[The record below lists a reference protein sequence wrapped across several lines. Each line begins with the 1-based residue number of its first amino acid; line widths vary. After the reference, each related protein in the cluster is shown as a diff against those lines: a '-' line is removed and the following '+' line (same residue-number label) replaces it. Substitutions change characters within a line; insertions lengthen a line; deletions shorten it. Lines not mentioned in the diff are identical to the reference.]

1 MSPGVGRTATI
12 SALAIAAA
20 LALALSSSAPHAA
33 QSSDR
38 DHRLTLFTRY
48 LEPLRV
54 QATIP
59 GLSAAI
65 VSGGRILWE
74 SGFGYADVEHRVP
87 ATGDTPYPV
96 ASITKTFASTLL
108 LQCVENGTLDLDQP
122 MGGFSAGFDT
132 GATVRHVLS
141 MTSNPPPGSRFM
153 YDGDRYSTLTAVV
166 DACASTPFRQA
177 LRTHVLDRLAMTDSV
192 PGHDLEAP
200 TTEVVALFDAAT
212 LARYR
217 AVLARLAKPYSG
229 QSGKA
234 VLADYPPRGINAA
247 AGLVSTVRDLARFD
261 TALDDRVL
269 LRGGTQSLAW
279 RPFLLSGGESS
290 PYGLGWF
297 THQTAAGRALW
308 HYGLWPT
315 FSSLFLKL
323 PERDATLIL
332 LANSDGLSARFP
344 LANGDVMS
352 SPFAAA
358 FIAALK

>member
-1 MSPGVGRTATI
+1 MFA
-12 SALAIAAA
+12 AAIAAA
-20 LALALSSSAPHAA
+20 LAIALSPSAPHAA

-54 QATIP
+54 QAAIP

-65 VSGGRILWE
+65 VSGRRIVWE
-74 SGFGYADVEHRVP
+74 SGFGYADVERKV
-87 ATGDTPYPV
+87 AASGDTPYPV

-122 MGGFSAGFDT
+122 MGVFSAGFDT

-153 YDGDRYSTLTAVV
+153 YDGNRYSTLTAVV

-177 LRTHVLDRLAMTDSV
+177 LRTQVLDRLGMTDSV

-200 TTEVVALFDAAT
+200 ATEVAALFDAVT
-212 LARYR
+212 LTRYR
-217 AVLARLAKPYSG
+217 AVLARLAQPYTG
-229 QSGKA
+229 QSGHS

-247 AGLVSTVRDLARFD
+247 AGLISTVRDLARFD
-261 TALDDRVL
+261 AALDDRLL
-269 LRGGTQSLAW
+269 LRGPTQSLAW
-279 RPFLLSGGESS
+279 NPFVLSSGQSS

-297 THQTAAGRALW
+297 TQDTVAGRALW
-308 HYGLWPT
+308 HYGLWPA

-323 PERDATLIL
+323 PDRDATLIL

-344 LANGDVMS
+344 LANGDVMR

-358 FIAALK
+358 FVAALK